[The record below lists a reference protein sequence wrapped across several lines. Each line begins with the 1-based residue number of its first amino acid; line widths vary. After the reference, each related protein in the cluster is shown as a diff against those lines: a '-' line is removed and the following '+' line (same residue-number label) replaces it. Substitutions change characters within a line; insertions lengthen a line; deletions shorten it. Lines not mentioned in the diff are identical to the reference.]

1 MATRAEKPSPGGLAR
16 AAIRLAALGLAGP
29 LAAQEGETAA
39 FERLAAGANAA
50 VAAPTQ
56 LPLADGL
63 VLELVAGEVVA
74 VTPAGRRPLAR
85 SAPTGACR
93 AFTRHPH
100 GTVFVACERGL
111 FVCDRDHL
119 VLDGADLADGVPPG
133 APVGVHCDA
142 AGRVWLCTERAFG
155 VVDARFGFGRTFG
168 AADGVPPGPY
178 LGVTAT
184 AGASNAKL
192 VLQTAT
198 GAFSYRPDRGPPP
211 RLVADDTD
219 PTTQFPTTPGPTSQR
234 QPSLRRVTASSDGTV
249 PIALR
254 VAASGGAT
262 LRQRNVHHHLLRP
275 IDGALTGLRPGR
287 HTVEVH
293 AVDRD
298 LRRTVVARYRVHVPL
313 PTRFDPRTLLPLAFG
328 AVLLV
333 FGLALWSARATGWR
347 RVIVAGVRTALV
359 AVVGLQLLAAT
370 LGYGRSWPFVGFSMY
385 TENWHE
391 GDVLHRARIYALTA
405 AGEWLRREPHA
416 IGVIQDGYWQ
426 VLGEVVHG
434 DDARRDEL
442 WQLVKRS
449 RQRDD
454 PRFVGYV
461 LVDGRIRLTRNG
473 PVYAAPTV
481 MVHYR
486 TE

>member
-1 MATRAEKPSPGGLAR
+1 MATRAEKTSPGGLAT
-16 AAIRLAALGLAGP
+16 AAICLAALDLTGP
-29 LAAQEGETAA
+29 LAAQEGAAAA
-39 FERLAAGANAA
+39 FERLAAGASAA
-50 VAAPTQ
+50 VAAPTR

-63 VLELVAGEVVA
+63 VLELVAGDVVA

-119 VLDGADLADGVPPG
+119 VLDGADLRDGVPPG

-184 AGASNAKL
+184 AGEGSAGL
-192 VLQTAT
+192 VLQTAM
-198 GAFSYRPDRGPPP
+198 GAFAYRPDLGPPP
-211 RLVADDTD
+211 RLVGDVMPA
-219 PTTQFPTTPGPTSQR
+219 TTRR
-234 QPSLRRVTASSDGTV
+234 QIPLRQVTASSDGTV

-254 VAASGGAT
+254 AAASGGAT

-405 AGEWLRREPHA
+405 EGEWLRREPHA

-442 WQLVKRS
+442 WHLVERS

-461 LVDGRIRLTRNG
+461 LADGRIRLTRNG